1 MMQRSI
7 ILRRVMCIK
16 SIEKI
21 GITVTNS
28 TTTFFQSDFDINKSY
43 SIFSKQH
50 YCILSIDVPTNLTE
64 AMYHSEISYNLPIF
78 YKPKK
83 YDGENR

>member
-1 MMQRSI
+1 MMQPSI

-43 SIFSKQH
+43 AIFSKQN
-50 YCILSIDVPTNLTE
+50 YYILSIDVQTNHTE
-64 AMYHSEISYNLPIF
+64 SMYLSEFP
-78 YKPKK
+78 
-83 YDGENR
+83 YDL

>member
-1 MMQRSI
+1 MMQPSI

-28 TTTFFQSDFDINKSY
+28 TTFSFNRISISIKVMQFSVNKTIVFDI
-43 SIFSKQH
+43 
-50 YCILSIDVPTNLTE
+50 SIDVQTNHTD
-64 AMYHSEISYNLPIF
+64 AMYHPEIPYDLPIF
-78 YKPKK
+78 SYYYLNKM
-83 YDGENR
+83 N